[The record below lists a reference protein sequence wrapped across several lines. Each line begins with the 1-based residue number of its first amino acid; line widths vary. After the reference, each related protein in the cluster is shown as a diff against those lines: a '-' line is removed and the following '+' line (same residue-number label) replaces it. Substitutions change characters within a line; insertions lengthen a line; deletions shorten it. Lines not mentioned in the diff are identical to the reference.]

1 MKYFITAIMVL
12 ASMAMVAAQGAPRN
26 ANSRGLTFEM
36 CDAKSATGTC
46 DNAAGIDVYALVEEY
61 SQFTVFFSQ
70 DTGTLRTCELY
81 CGDQDTFNNIGA
93 TLTASDGT
101 KLNSTSFSSS
111 STAQSF
117 EAPFFF
123 MFVICANGTGTHS
136 VLIQAAK

>member
-1 MKYFITAIMVL
+1 MKYLMMTIML
-12 ASMAMVAAQGAPRN
+12 MASLAMVAAQGAPRN

-36 CDAKSATGTC
+36 CDEKSATGTC

-70 DTGTLRTCELY
+70 DSGTLRECQLY
-81 CGDQDTFNNIGA
+81 GGDQDAFNNLGA
-93 TLTASDGT
+93 TISATDGT
-101 KLNSTSFSSS
+101 KLNSTSFSSTV
-111 STAQSF
+111 TAQSF

-123 MFVICANGTGTHS
+123 MFVICAEGSGTHS